1 MRIVGILAPFPKPA
15 LSWPSRMGFVEQ
27 GQFLGLITVKRVP
40 L

>member
-27 GQFLGLITVKRVP
+27 GQFLGLITVRRVP